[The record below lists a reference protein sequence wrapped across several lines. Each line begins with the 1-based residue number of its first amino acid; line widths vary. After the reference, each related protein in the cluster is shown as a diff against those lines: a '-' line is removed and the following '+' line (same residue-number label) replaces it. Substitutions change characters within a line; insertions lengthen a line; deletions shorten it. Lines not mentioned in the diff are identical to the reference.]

1 MEIGKAFR
9 FVTEDEQ
16 WITKVLIG
24 GLVLSIPLLGVI
36 AVLGYSC
43 RVAQNVARGNPRP
56 LPAWGEFGDFLRRG
70 FFALIIQIAYLLP
83 LLLPLI
89 VWCGGGFVFLTV
101 AGAAAAAEY
110 SGAVA
115 GVLGLL
121 TLCLIF
127 IVAPCGFASQAAI
140 MRYLATDSLG
150 EAFKFGEVIATLR
163 SNIGAFQMTQVVS
176 SRAGLIAGLGVIAC
190 GIGVLFTAFYAQC
203 VIGHAIGQ
211 AMQRIF
217 PPQQPVYAAP
227 DYYGPPPGYGPPPS
241 Y

>member
-1 MEIGKAFR
+1 MEIGKAFT

-24 GLVLSIPLLGVI
+24 GLIQFVPLLGTI
-36 AVLGYSC
+36 AILGYSY

-56 LPAWGEFGDFLRRG
+56 LPAWGEFGDFLGRG
-70 FFALIIQIAYLLP
+70 FFALVIQIVY
-83 LLLPLI
+83 LLPLI
-89 VWCGGGFVFLTV
+89 VLYGVFLFLTV
-101 AGAAAAAEY
+101 AGAAAAED
-110 SGAVA
+110 SEAVA

-121 TLCLIF
+121 SLCLIPLQLV
-127 IVAPCGFASQAAI
+127 VALVCVFASLAAI

-163 SNIGAFQMTQVVS
+163 NHIGSFLMILAVGIL
-176 SRAGLIAGLGVIAC
+176 AGLAAGLGVIAC
-190 GIGVLFTAFYAQC
+190 GIGVLFTGFYAQC
-203 VIGHAIGQ
+203 VIGHVIGQ

-227 DYYGPPPGYGPPPS
+227 GYYGPPPGYGPPPS

>member
-1 MEIGKAFR
+1 MEIGKAFG

-24 GLVLSIPLLGVI
+24 GLIQFVPLLGTI
-36 AVLGYSC
+36 AILGYSY

-56 LPAWGEFGDFLRRG
+56 LPAWGEFGDFLGRG
-70 FFALIIQIAYLLP
+70 FFALVIQIVY
-83 LLLPLI
+83 LLPLI
-89 VWCGGGFVFLTV
+89 VLYGVFLFLTV
-101 AGAAAAAEY
+101 AGAAAAED
-110 SGAVA
+110 SEAVA

-121 TLCLIF
+121 SLCLIPLQLV
-127 IVAPCGFASQAAI
+127 VALVCVFASLAAI

-163 SNIGAFQMTQVVS
+163 NHIGSFLMILAVGIL
-176 SRAGLIAGLGVIAC
+176 AGLVAGLGVIAC
-190 GIGVLFTAFYAQC
+190 GIGVLFTGFYAQC
-203 VIGHAIGQ
+203 VIGHVIGQ

-227 DYYGPPPGYGPPPS
+227 GYYGPPPGYGPPPS

>member
-1 MEIGKAFR
+1 MEIGKAFS

-24 GLVLSIPLLGVI
+24 GLIQFVPLLGTI
-36 AVLGYSC
+36 AILGYSY

-56 LPAWGEFGDFLRRG
+56 LPAWGEFGDFLGRG
-70 FFALIIQIAYLLP
+70 FMALVIQIVY
-83 LLLPLI
+83 LLPLI
-89 VWCGGGFVFLTV
+89 VLYGVFAFLTV
-101 AGAAAAAEY
+101 AGAAAAGDSEA
-110 SGAVA
+110 GA
-115 GVLGLL
+115 GVVGLL
-121 TLCLIF
+121 TLCFIPIQLIAAL
-127 IVAPCGFASQAAI
+127 VCGLAALAAI

-163 SNIGAFQMTQVVS
+163 NHIGSFLMILVVGIL
-176 SRAGLIAGLGVIAC
+176 AGLAAGLGVIAC
-190 GIGVLFTAFYAQC
+190 GIGVLFTGFYAQC
-203 VIGHAIGQ
+203 VIGHVIGQ

-227 DYYGPPPGYGPPPS
+227 GYYGPPPGYGPPPS

>member
-1 MEIGKAFR
+1 MEIGKAFG

-24 GLVLSIPLLGVI
+24 GLIQFVPLLGTI
-36 AVLGYSC
+36 AILGYSY

-56 LPAWGEFGDFLRRG
+56 LPAWGEFGALLGRG
-70 FFALIIQIAYLLP
+70 FMVLIIQIVYLLP
-83 LLLPLI
+83 VI
-89 VWCGGGFVFLTV
+89 VLYGVFVFLTV
-101 AGAAAAAEY
+101 AGAAAAGESEA
-110 SGAVA
+110 GA
-115 GVLGLL
+115 GVVGLL
-121 TLCLIF
+121 GLCLIPL
-127 IVAPCGFASQAAI
+127 ILIAALVCGFASLAAI

-163 SNIGAFQMTQVVS
+163 SHIGAFLMILVVGIL
-176 SRAGLIAGLGVIAC
+176 AGLVAGLGVIAC
-190 GIGVLFTAFYAQC
+190 GVGVLFTGFYAQC

-227 DYYGPPPGYGPPPS
+227 GYYGPPPGYGPPPS

>member
-1 MEIGKAFR
+1 MEIGKAFT

-24 GLVLSIPLLGVI
+24 GLIQFVPLLGTI
-36 AVLGYSC
+36 AILGYSY

-56 LPAWGEFGDFLRRG
+56 LPAWGEFGDFLGRG
-70 FFALIIQIAYLLP
+70 FFALVIQIVY
-83 LLLPLI
+83 LLPLI
-89 VWCGGGFVFLTV
+89 VLYGVFLFLTV
-101 AGAAAAAEY
+101 AGAAAAED
-110 SGAVA
+110 SEAVA

-121 TLCLIF
+121 SLCLIPLQLV
-127 IVAPCGFASQAAI
+127 VALVCVFASLAAI

-163 SNIGAFQMTQVVS
+163 NHIGSFLMILVVGIL
-176 SRAGLIAGLGVIAC
+176 AGLVAGLGVIAC
-190 GIGVLFTAFYAQC
+190 GIGVLFTGFYAQC
-203 VIGHAIGQ
+203 VIGHVIGQ

-227 DYYGPPPGYGPPPS
+227 GYYGSPPGYGPPPS

>member
-1 MEIGKAFR
+1 MEIGKAFS

-24 GLVLSIPLLGVI
+24 GLIQFVPLLGTI
-36 AVLGYSC
+36 AILGYSY

-56 LPAWGEFGDFLRRG
+56 LPAWGEFGDFLGRG
-70 FFALIIQIAYLLP
+70 FFALVIQIVY
-83 LLLPLI
+83 LLPLI
-89 VWCGGGFVFLTV
+89 VLYGVFVFLTV
-101 AGAAAAAEY
+101 AGAAAAGDSEA
-110 SGAVA
+110 GA
-115 GVLGLL
+115 GVVGLL
-121 TLCLIF
+121 GLCLIPL
-127 IVAPCGFASQAAI
+127 ILIAALVCGFASLAAI

-163 SNIGAFQMTQVVS
+163 NHIGSFLMILVVGIL
-176 SRAGLIAGLGVIAC
+176 AGLVAGLGVIAC
-190 GIGVLFTAFYAQC
+190 GIGFLFTAFYAQC

-227 DYYGPPPGYGPPPS
+227 GYYGPPPGYGPPPS

>member
-1 MEIGKAFR
+1 MEIGKAFG

-24 GLVLSIPLLGVI
+24 GLIQFVPLLGTI
-36 AVLGYSC
+36 AILGYSY

-56 LPAWGEFGDFLRRG
+56 LPAWGEFGDFLGRG
-70 FFALIIQIAYLLP
+70 FFALVIQIVY
-83 LLLPLI
+83 LLPLI
-89 VWCGGGFVFLTV
+89 VLYGVFLFLTV
-101 AGAAAAAEY
+101 AGAAAAED
-110 SGAVA
+110 SEAVA

-121 TLCLIF
+121 SLCLIPLQLV
-127 IVAPCGFASQAAI
+127 VALVCVFASLAAI

-163 SNIGAFQMTQVVS
+163 NHIGSFLMILAVGIL
-176 SRAGLIAGLGVIAC
+176 AGLAAGLGVIAC
-190 GIGVLFTAFYAQC
+190 GIGVLFTGFYAQC
-203 VIGHAIGQ
+203 VIGHVIGQ

-227 DYYGPPPGYGPPPS
+227 GYYGPPPGYGPPPS

>member
-1 MEIGKAFR
+1 MEIGKAFG

-24 GLVLSIPLLGVI
+24 GLIQFVPLLGTI
-36 AVLGYSC
+36 AILGYSY

-56 LPAWGEFGDFLRRG
+56 LPAWGEFGDFLGRG
-70 FFALIIQIAYLLP
+70 FFALVIQIVY
-83 LLLPLI
+83 LLPLI
-89 VWCGGGFVFLTV
+89 VLYGVFLFLTV
-101 AGAAAAAEY
+101 AGAAAAED
-110 SGAVA
+110 SEAVA

-121 TLCLIF
+121 SLCLIPLQLV
-127 IVAPCGFASQAAI
+127 VALVCVFASLAAI

-163 SNIGAFQMTQVVS
+163 NHIGSFLMILVVGIL
-176 SRAGLIAGLGVIAC
+176 AGLVAGLGVIAC
-190 GIGVLFTAFYAQC
+190 GIGVLFTGFYAQC
-203 VIGHAIGQ
+203 VIGHVIGQ

-227 DYYGPPPGYGPPPS
+227 GYYGPPPGYGPPPS

>member
-1 MEIGKAFR
+1 MEIGKAFT

-24 GLVLSIPLLGVI
+24 GLIQFVPLLGTI
-36 AVLGYSC
+36 AILGYSY
-43 RVAQNVARGNPRP
+43 RVALNVARGNPRP
-56 LPAWGEFGDFLRRG
+56 LPAWGEFGDFLGRG
-70 FFALIIQIAYLLP
+70 FMGLIIGIVYLLP
-83 LLLPLI
+83 F
-89 VWCGGGFVFLTV
+89 FVLYGVFLFLTV
-101 AGAAAAAEY
+101 AGAAVAED
-110 SGAVA
+110 SEAVA

-121 TLCLIF
+121 GLCLIPLQL
-127 IVAPCGFASQAAI
+127 VVVLVCGFASLAAI

-163 SNIGAFQMTQVVS
+163 NHIGSFLMILVVGIL
-176 SRAGLIAGLGVIAC
+176 AGLVAGLGVIAC
-190 GIGVLFTAFYAQC
+190 GVGTLFTGFYAQC
-203 VIGHAIGQ
+203 VIGHVIGQ

-227 DYYGPPPGYGPPPS
+227 GYYGPPPGYGPPPS

>member
-1 MEIGKAFR
+1 MEIGKAFG

-24 GLVLSIPLLGVI
+24 GLIQFVPLLGTI
-36 AVLGYSC
+36 AILGYSY

-56 LPAWGEFGDFLRRG
+56 LPAWGEFGDFLGRG
-70 FFALIIQIAYLLP
+70 FMVLIIQIVYLLP
-83 LLLPLI
+83 VI
-89 VWCGGGFVFLTV
+89 VLYGVFVFLTV
-101 AGAAAAAEY
+101 AGAAAAGESEA
-110 SGAVA
+110 GA
-115 GVLGLL
+115 GVVGLL
-121 TLCLIF
+121 GLCLIPL
-127 IVAPCGFASQAAI
+127 ILIAALVCGFASLAAI

-163 SNIGAFQMTQVVS
+163 SHIGAFLMILVAGIL
-176 SRAGLIAGLGVIAC
+176 AGLVAGLGVIAC
-190 GIGVLFTAFYAQC
+190 GVGVLFTGFYAQC

-217 PPQQPVYAAP
+217 PPQQPAYAAP
-227 DYYGPPPGYGPPPS
+227 GYYGPPPGYGPPPS

>member
-1 MEIGKAFR
+1 MEIGKAFG

-24 GLVLSIPLLGVI
+24 GLIQFVPLLGTI
-36 AVLGYSC
+36 AILGYSY

-56 LPAWGEFGDFLRRG
+56 LPAWGEFGDFLGRG
-70 FFALIIQIAYLLP
+70 FFALVIQIVY
-83 LLLPLI
+83 LLPLI
-89 VWCGGGFVFLTV
+89 VLYGVFLFLTV
-101 AGAAAAAEY
+101 AGAAAAED
-110 SGAVA
+110 SEAVA

-121 TLCLIF
+121 SLCLIPLQLV
-127 IVAPCGFASQAAI
+127 VALVCVFASLAAI

-163 SNIGAFQMTQVVS
+163 NHIGSFLMILVVGIL
-176 SRAGLIAGLGVIAC
+176 AGLVAGLGVIAC
-190 GIGVLFTAFYAQC
+190 GIGVLFTGFYAQC

-227 DYYGPPPGYGPPPS
+227 GYYGPPPGYGPPPS

>member
-1 MEIGKAFR
+1 MEIGKAFG

-24 GLVLSIPLLGVI
+24 GLIQFVPLLGTI
-36 AVLGYSC
+36 AILGYSY
-43 RVAQNVARGNPRP
+43 RVALNVARGNPRP
-56 LPAWGEFGDFLRRG
+56 LPAWGEFGDFLGRG
-70 FFALIIQIAYLLP
+70 FFALVIQIVY
-83 LLLPLI
+83 LLPLI
-89 VWCGGGFVFLTV
+89 VLYGVFVFLTV
-101 AGAAAAAEY
+101 AGAAVAED
-110 SGAVA
+110 SEAVA

-121 TLCLIF
+121 GLCLIPLQL
-127 IVAPCGFASQAAI
+127 VVVLVCGFASLAAI

-163 SNIGAFQMTQVVS
+163 NHIGSFLMILVVGIL
-176 SRAGLIAGLGVIAC
+176 AGLVAGLGVIAC
-190 GIGVLFTAFYAQC
+190 GIGVLFTGFYAQC
-203 VIGHAIGQ
+203 VIGHVIGQ

-227 DYYGPPPGYGPPPS
+227 GYYGPPPGYGPPPS

>member
-1 MEIGKAFR
+1 MEIGKAFS

-24 GLVLSIPLLGVI
+24 GLIQFVPLLGTI
-36 AVLGYSC
+36 AILGYSY

-56 LPAWGEFGDFLRRG
+56 LPAWGEFGDFLGRG
-70 FFALIIQIAYLLP
+70 FFALVIQIVY
-83 LLLPLI
+83 LLPLI
-89 VWCGGGFVFLTV
+89 VLYGVFLFLTV
-101 AGAAAAAEY
+101 AGAAAAED
-110 SGAVA
+110 SEAVA

-121 TLCLIF
+121 SLCLIPLQLV
-127 IVAPCGFASQAAI
+127 VALVCVFASLAAI

-163 SNIGAFQMTQVVS
+163 NHIGSFLMILVVGIL
-176 SRAGLIAGLGVIAC
+176 AGLVAGLGVIAC
-190 GIGVLFTAFYAQC
+190 GIGVLFTGFYAQC
-203 VIGHAIGQ
+203 VIGHVIGQ

-227 DYYGPPPGYGPPPS
+227 GYYGPPPGYGPPPS

>member
-1 MEIGKAFR
+1 MEIGKAFS

-24 GLVLSIPLLGVI
+24 GLIQFVPLLGTI
-36 AVLGYSC
+36 AILGYSY

-56 LPAWGEFGDFLRRG
+56 LPAWGEFGDFLGRG
-70 FFALIIQIAYLLP
+70 FFALVIQIVY
-83 LLLPLI
+83 LLPLI
-89 VWCGGGFVFLTV
+89 VLYGVFVFLTV
-101 AGAAAAAEY
+101 AGAAAAGDSEA
-110 SGAVA
+110 GA
-115 GVLGLL
+115 GVVGLL
-121 TLCLIF
+121 GLCLIPL
-127 IVAPCGFASQAAI
+127 ILIAALVCGFASLAAI

-163 SNIGAFQMTQVVS
+163 NHIGSFLMILVVGIL
-176 SRAGLIAGLGVIAC
+176 AGLVAGLGVIAC

-227 DYYGPPPGYGPPPS
+227 GYYGPPPGYGPPPS

>member
-1 MEIGKAFR
+1 MEIGKAFG

-24 GLVLSIPLLGVI
+24 GLIQFVPLLGTI
-36 AVLGYSC
+36 AILGYSY

-56 LPAWGEFGDFLRRG
+56 LPAWGEFGDFLGRG
-70 FFALIIQIAYLLP
+70 FFALVIQIVYLLP
-83 LLLPLI
+83 LLVLY
-89 VWCGGGFVFLTV
+89 GVFLFLTG
-101 AGAAAAAEY
+101 AGAAAAED
-110 SGAVA
+110 SEAVA

-121 TLCLIF
+121 SLCLIPLQLV
-127 IVAPCGFASQAAI
+127 VALVCVFASLAAI

-163 SNIGAFQMTQVVS
+163 NHIGSFLMILVVGIL
-176 SRAGLIAGLGVIAC
+176 AGLVAGLGVIAC
-190 GIGVLFTAFYAQC
+190 GIGVLFTGFYAQC
-203 VIGHAIGQ
+203 VIGHVIGQ

-227 DYYGPPPGYGPPPS
+227 GYYGPPPGYGPPPS

>member
-1 MEIGKAFR
+1 MEIGKAFG

-24 GLVLSIPLLGVI
+24 GHIQFEPLLGTI
-36 AVLGYSC
+36 AILGYSY

-56 LPAWGEFGDFLRRG
+56 LPAWGEFGDFLGRG
-70 FFALIIQIAYLLP
+70 FFALVIQIVY
-83 LLLPLI
+83 LLPLI
-89 VWCGGGFVFLTV
+89 VLYGVFLFLTV
-101 AGAAAAAEY
+101 AGAAAAED
-110 SGAVA
+110 SEAVA

-121 TLCLIF
+121 SLCLIPLQLV
-127 IVAPCGFASQAAI
+127 VALVCVFASLAAI

-163 SNIGAFQMTQVVS
+163 NHIGSFLMILVVGIL
-176 SRAGLIAGLGVIAC
+176 AGLVAGLGVIAC
-190 GIGVLFTAFYAQC
+190 GIGVLFTGFYAQC
-203 VIGHAIGQ
+203 VIGHVIGQ

-227 DYYGPPPGYGPPPS
+227 GYYGPPPGYGPPPS

>member
-1 MEIGKAFR
+1 MEIGKAFS

-24 GLVLSIPLLGVI
+24 GLIQFVPLLGTI
-36 AVLGYSC
+36 AILGYSY

-56 LPAWGEFGDFLRRG
+56 LPAWGEFGDFLGRG
-70 FFALIIQIAYLLP
+70 FMALVIQIVY
-83 LLLPLI
+83 LLPLI
-89 VWCGGGFVFLTV
+89 VLYGVFAFLTV
-101 AGAAAAAEY
+101 AGAAAAGDSEA
-110 SGAVA
+110 GA
-115 GVLGLL
+115 GVVGLL
-121 TLCLIF
+121 TLCFIPIQLIAAL
-127 IVAPCGFASQAAI
+127 VCGLAALAAI

-163 SNIGAFQMTQVVS
+163 NHIGSFLMILVVGIL
-176 SRAGLIAGLGVIAC
+176 AGLAAGLLGVIAC
-190 GIGVLFTAFYAQC
+190 GVGVLFTGFYAQC

-217 PPQQPVYAAP
+217 PPQQPAYAAP
-227 DYYGPPPGYGPPPS
+227 GYYGPPPGYGPPSS

>member
-1 MEIGKAFR
+1 MEIGKAFS

-24 GLVLSIPLLGVI
+24 GLIQFVPLLGTI
-36 AVLGYSC
+36 AVLGYSY
-43 RVAQNVARGNPRP
+43 RVALNVARGNPRP
-56 LPAWGEFGDFLRRG
+56 LPAWGEFGDFLGRG
-70 FFALIIQIAYLLP
+70 FMALVIQIVY
-83 LLLPLI
+83 LLPLI
-89 VWCGGGFVFLTV
+89 VLYGVFLFLTV
-101 AGAAAAAEY
+101 AGAAAAED
-110 SGAVA
+110 SEAVA

-121 TLCLIF
+121 SLCLIPLQLV
-127 IVAPCGFASQAAI
+127 VALVCVFASLAAI

-163 SNIGAFQMTQVVS
+163 NHIGSFLMILVVGIL
-176 SRAGLIAGLGVIAC
+176 AGLAAGLLGVIAC
-190 GIGVLFTAFYAQC
+190 GIGVLFTGFYAQC

-227 DYYGPPPGYGPPPS
+227 GYYGPPPGYGPPPS

>member
-1 MEIGKAFR
+1 MEIGKAFG
-9 FVTEDEQ
+9 FVTEDEP

-24 GLVLSIPLLGVI
+24 GLIQFVPLLGTI
-36 AVLGYSC
+36 AILGYSY

-56 LPAWGEFGDFLRRG
+56 LPAWGEFGDFLGRG
-70 FFALIIQIAYLLP
+70 FFALVIQIVY
-83 LLLPLI
+83 LLPLI
-89 VWCGGGFVFLTV
+89 VLYGVFLFLTV
-101 AGAAAAAEY
+101 AGAAAAED
-110 SGAVA
+110 SEAVA

-121 TLCLIF
+121 SLCLIPLQLV
-127 IVAPCGFASQAAI
+127 VALVCVFASLAAI

-163 SNIGAFQMTQVVS
+163 NHIGSFLMILVVGIL
-176 SRAGLIAGLGVIAC
+176 AGLVAGLGVIAC
-190 GIGVLFTAFYAQC
+190 GIGVLFTGFYAQC
-203 VIGHAIGQ
+203 VIGHVIGQ

-227 DYYGPPPGYGPPPS
+227 GYYGPPPGYGPPPS

>member
-1 MEIGKAFR
+1 
-9 FVTEDEQ
+9 VTEDEQ

-24 GLVLSIPLLGVI
+24 GLIQFVPLLGTI
-36 AVLGYSC
+36 AILGYSY

-56 LPAWGEFGDFLRRG
+56 LPAWGEFGDFLGRG
-70 FFALIIQIAYLLP
+70 FFALVIQIVY
-83 LLLPLI
+83 LLPLI
-89 VWCGGGFVFLTV
+89 VLYGVFLFLTV
-101 AGAAAAAEY
+101 AGAAAAED
-110 SGAVA
+110 SEAVA

-121 TLCLIF
+121 SLCLIPLQLV
-127 IVAPCGFASQAAI
+127 VALVCVFASLAAI

-163 SNIGAFQMTQVVS
+163 NHIGSFLMILVVGIL
-176 SRAGLIAGLGVIAC
+176 AGLVAGLGVIAC
-190 GIGVLFTAFYAQC
+190 GIGVLFTGFYAQC
-203 VIGHAIGQ
+203 VIGHVIGQ

-227 DYYGPPPGYGPPPS
+227 GYYGPPPGYGPPPS

>member
-1 MEIGKAFR
+1 MEIGKAFG

-24 GLVLSIPLLGVI
+24 GLIQFVPLLGTI
-36 AVLGYSC
+36 AILGYSY
-43 RVAQNVARGNPRP
+43 RVALNVARGNPRP
-56 LPAWGEFGDFLRRG
+56 LPAWGEFGDFLGRG
-70 FFALIIQIAYLLP
+70 FFALVIQIVY
-83 LLLPLI
+83 LLPLI
-89 VWCGGGFVFLTV
+89 VLYGVFLFLTV
-101 AGAAAAAEY
+101 AGAAAAED
-110 SGAVA
+110 SEAVA

-121 TLCLIF
+121 SLCLIPLQLV
-127 IVAPCGFASQAAI
+127 VALVCVFASLAAI

-163 SNIGAFQMTQVVS
+163 NHIGSFLMILAVGIL
-176 SRAGLIAGLGVIAC
+176 AGLAAGLGVIAC
-190 GIGVLFTAFYAQC
+190 GIGVLFTGFYAQC
-203 VIGHAIGQ
+203 VIGHVIGQ

-227 DYYGPPPGYGPPPS
+227 GYYGPPPGYGPPPS

>member
-1 MEIGKAFR
+1 MEIGKAFG

-24 GLVLSIPLLGVI
+24 GLIQFVPLLGTI
-36 AVLGYSC
+36 AILGYSY

-56 LPAWGEFGDFLRRG
+56 LPAWGEFGDFLGRG
-70 FFALIIQIAYLLP
+70 FMALVIQIVY
-83 LLLPLI
+83 LLPLI
-89 VWCGGGFVFLTV
+89 VLYGVFAFLTV
-101 AGAAAAAEY
+101 AGAAAAGDSEA
-110 SGAVA
+110 GA
-115 GVLGLL
+115 GVVGLL
-121 TLCLIF
+121 TLCFIPIQLIAAL
-127 IVAPCGFASQAAI
+127 VCGLAALAAI

-163 SNIGAFQMTQVVS
+163 NHIGSFLMILAVGIL
-176 SRAGLIAGLGVIAC
+176 AGLVAGLGVIAC
-190 GIGVLFTAFYAQC
+190 GIGVLFTTFYAQC
-203 VIGHAIGQ
+203 VIGHVIGQ

-227 DYYGPPPGYGPPPS
+227 GYYGPPPGYGPPPS

>member
-1 MEIGKAFR
+1 MEIGKAFT

-24 GLVLSIPLLGVI
+24 GLIQFVPLLGTI
-36 AVLGYSC
+36 AILGYSY

-56 LPAWGEFGDFLRRG
+56 LPAWGEFGDFLGRG
-70 FFALIIQIAYLLP
+70 FFALVIQIVY
-83 LLLPLI
+83 LLPLI
-89 VWCGGGFVFLTV
+89 VLYGVFLFLTV
-101 AGAAAAAEY
+101 AGAAAAGDSE
-110 SGAVA
+110 AVA

-121 TLCLIF
+121 SLCLIPLQLV
-127 IVAPCGFASQAAI
+127 VALVCVFASLAAI

-163 SNIGAFQMTQVVS
+163 NHIGSFLMILVVGIL
-176 SRAGLIAGLGVIAC
+176 AGLVAGLGVIAC
-190 GIGVLFTAFYAQC
+190 GIGVLFTGFYAQC
-203 VIGHAIGQ
+203 VIGHVIGQ

-227 DYYGPPPGYGPPPS
+227 GYYGPPPGYGPPPS

>member
-1 MEIGKAFR
+1 MEIGKAFG

-24 GLVLSIPLLGVI
+24 GLIQFVPLLGTI
-36 AVLGYSC
+36 AILGYSY

-56 LPAWGEFGDFLRRG
+56 LPAWGEFGDFLGRG
-70 FFALIIQIAYLLP
+70 FFALVIQIVY
-83 LLLPLI
+83 LLPLI
-89 VWCGGGFVFLTV
+89 VLYGVFVFLTV
-101 AGAAAAAEY
+101 AGAAAAED
-110 SGAVA
+110 SEAVA

-121 TLCLIF
+121 SLCLIPLQLV
-127 IVAPCGFASQAAI
+127 VALVCVFASLAAI

-163 SNIGAFQMTQVVS
+163 NHIGSFLMILVVGIL
-176 SRAGLIAGLGVIAC
+176 AGLVAGLGVIAC
-190 GIGVLFTAFYAQC
+190 GIGVLFTGFYAQC
-203 VIGHAIGQ
+203 VIGHVIGQ

-227 DYYGPPPGYGPPPS
+227 GYYGPPPGYGPPPS

>member
-1 MEIGKAFR
+1 MEIGKAFG

-24 GLVLSIPLLGVI
+24 GLIQFVPLLGTI
-36 AVLGYSC
+36 AILGYSY

-56 LPAWGEFGDFLRRG
+56 LPAWGEFGDFLGRG
-70 FFALIIQIAYLLP
+70 FFALVIQIVY
-83 LLLPLI
+83 LLPLI
-89 VWCGGGFVFLTV
+89 VLYGVFVFLTV
-101 AGAAAAAEY
+101 AGAAAAGDSEA
-110 SGAVA
+110 GA
-115 GVLGLL
+115 GVVGLL
-121 TLCLIF
+121 GLCLIPL
-127 IVAPCGFASQAAI
+127 ILIAALVCGFASLAAI

-163 SNIGAFQMTQVVS
+163 NHIGSFLMILVVGIL
-176 SRAGLIAGLGVIAC
+176 AGLAAGLGVIAR
-190 GIGVLFTAFYAQC
+190 GIGFLFTAFYAQC

-227 DYYGPPPGYGPPPS
+227 GYYGPPPGYGPPPS

>member
-1 MEIGKAFR
+1 MEIGKAFS

-24 GLVLSIPLLGVI
+24 GLIQFVPLLGTI
-36 AVLGYSC
+36 AILGYSY

-56 LPAWGEFGDFLRRG
+56 LPAWGEFGDFLGRG
-70 FFALIIQIAYLLP
+70 FMALVIQIVY
-83 LLLPLI
+83 LLPLI
-89 VWCGGGFVFLTV
+89 VLYGVFAFLTV
-101 AGAAAAAEY
+101 AGAAAAGDSEA
-110 SGAVA
+110 GA
-115 GVLGLL
+115 GVVGLL
-121 TLCLIF
+121 TLCFIPIQLIAAL
-127 IVAPCGFASQAAI
+127 VCGLAALAAI

-163 SNIGAFQMTQVVS
+163 NHIGSFLMILVVGIL
-176 SRAGLIAGLGVIAC
+176 AGLAAGLLGVIAC

-227 DYYGPPPGYGPPPS
+227 GYYGPPPGYGPPPS